1 MTLVAEIAFWGSVAL
16 VLYAYL
22 GYPCALWALSLFRS
36 RPVRGS
42 ATGDEAPRASF
53 IITAHNEAARIRDKI
68 ENTLAQDYPAHALE
82 ILVASDC
89 STDGTDDI
97 VREYSRR
104 VRLVRAPERRGKEA
118 AQGLAVQSASG
129 EILIFSDV
137 ATALARDGVTTMV
150 ENFADPTVGCA
161 SSIDRF
167 VDPDGQVSGEG
178 AYVRYEMYMRAL
190 ETRVNS
196 IVGLSGSFFAA
207 RREVCREWATDR
219 QSDFSTLLR
228 SVEMGLRGVLDM
240 RSAGYYRNIADDRRE
255 LDRKVRT
262 VVRGIHVLATNAR
275 MLNPLR
281 HGLFAWQL
289 ASHKLCRWLVPF
301 AMVGAA
307 FSNLALLPRS
317 PLYGVTLLLQCAFY
331 ATALA
336 GVRTGAPRLRIPAY
350 LLRAN
355 AAVLLAWHR
364 FARGERIALWNP
376 SDRLA
381 ALPQAGT
388 R

>member
-1 MTLVAEIAFWGSVAL
+1 V
-16 VLYAYL
+16 
-22 GYPCALWALSLFRS
+22 
-36 RPVRGS
+36 
-42 ATGDEAPRASF
+42 SF

-68 ENTLAQDYPAHALE
+68 ENTLAQDYPARALE

-150 ENFADPTVGCA
+150 ANFADPSIGCV

-167 VDPDGQVSGEG
+167 VDPDGRVSGEG
-178 AYVRYEMYMRAL
+178 AYVRYEMYMRSL

-207 RREVCREWATDR
+207 RREVCREWAADR

-228 SVEMGLRGVLDM
+228 SVEMGLRGVLDT

-255 LDRKVRT
+255 LERKVRT
-262 VVRGIHVLATNAR
+262 VVRGIHVLATHAR

-307 FSNLALLPRS
+307 LSNVALLPRH
-317 PLYGVTLLLQCAFY
+317 PFYGVTLLLQCAFY
-331 ATALA
+331 AIALA
-336 GVRTGAPRLRIPAY
+336 GVRTGAPRLRLPAY

-381 ALPQAGT
+381 ALPQTGT

>member
-1 MTLVAEIAFWGSVAL
+1 VTLVAEIAFWGSVAL

-36 RPVRGS
+36 RPVRGTAS
-42 ATGDEAPRASF
+42 GDEAPRVSF

-68 ENTLAQDYPAHALE
+68 ENTLAQDYPARALE

-150 ENFADPTVGCA
+150 ANFADPSIGCV

-167 VDPDGQVSGEG
+167 VDPDGRVSGEG
-178 AYVRYEMYMRAL
+178 AYVRYEMYMRSL

-207 RREVCREWATDR
+207 RREVCREWAADR

-228 SVEMGLRGVLDM
+228 SVEMGLRGVLDT

-255 LDRKVRT
+255 LERKVRT
-262 VVRGIHVLATNAR
+262 VVRGIHVLATHAR

-307 FSNLALLPRS
+307 LSNVALLPRH
-317 PLYGVTLLLQCAFY
+317 PFYGVTLLLQCAFY
-331 ATALA
+331 AIALA
-336 GVRTGAPRLRIPAY
+336 GVRTGAPRLRLPAY

-381 ALPQAGT
+381 ALPQTGT